1 MADCTVAI
9 VGANGAIGHALSLL
23 FAERA
28 GELMLVGNL
37 CNPEASVR
45 KLRRVAGDCGRYV
58 AALAAGGRA
67 CRRNLGG
74 RDCRLSWSR

>member
-28 GELMLVGNL
+28 GELMLVGNP
-37 CNPEASVR
+37 CNPER
-45 KLRRVAGDCGRYV
+45 EC
-58 AALAAGGRA
+58 
-67 CRRNLGG
+67 
-74 RDCRLSWSR
+74 